1 MLERAMLAEMASEW
15 KELRCLYPIPFHVL
29 FLIFFFLMLRTN
41 YFLLWKK
48 HLCKKIEEHVS
59 FRWDQFTSSFYNFIN

>member
-29 FLIFFFLMLRTN
+29 FSIFFFN
-41 YFLLWKK
+41 AENKFLSPLEKTPVQK
-48 HLCKKIEEHVS
+48 
-59 FRWDQFTSSFYNFIN
+59 N